1 MCVLLKI
8 NFMKELFELKEKIN
22 NIIKTEDK
30 SEIKNEIESLKNY
43 KVSNIFKENIIDTNL
58 SYFNEYDLDNFRFH
72 SLLTIQQ
79 TMTEVSGLGLK
90 DIQEVL
96 KNKNVC

>member
-1 MCVLLKI
+1 
-8 NFMKELFELKEKIN
+8 MKELFELKEKIN